1 MTYTNRIAKKARRA
15 EAFLPLRKWL
25 FFLLLCFPV
34 VVFANAELERQI
46 RSHVSAEVQSFARQL
61 GAQGKIKQEIE
72 FSLPGGLD
80 KQGPCNRLEIT
91 RSNSQK
97 APWGRVSYSLNCK
110 DKSSW
115 QSRAT
120 ARVRVW
126 LPVVVANQAIQKDQ
140 LLTEAMLGT
149 RLTELTQSKLSVE
162 LSPAA
167 LVGMQTKRRIQA
179 GQVISRHLLDHKL
192 LVEKGSHVVIRVQT
206 AGFEASTKGVALED
220 GQLGQRIKVQNLSSG
235 TVLEADV
242 VAEATVQSI
251 FKSH

>member
-1 MTYTNRIAKKARRA
+1 MTYTKSNANPAFGA
-15 EAFLPLRKWL
+15 EVLLPLRKWL
-25 FFLLLCFPV
+25 IFLLLCFPV
-34 VVFANAELERQI
+34 ATFANAQLEQQI
-46 RSHVSAEVQSFARQL
+46 RSHISGEVQNFARQL
-61 GAQGKIKQEIE
+61 GAKGPIKQELE
-72 FSLPGGLD
+72 LTLPGGLD
-80 KQGPCNRLEIT
+80 QQGPCKKLDIS

-110 DKSSW
+110 DNTSW

-120 ARVRVW
+120 AKVRVW
-126 LPVVVANQAIQKDQ
+126 LPVVVANQAIQKDEV
-140 LLTEAMLGT
+140 LTEVMLGT

-162 LSPAA
+162 LKPQA

-179 GQVISRHLLDHKL
+179 GQVISRHLLEHKL
-192 LVEKGSHVVIRVQT
+192 LVEKGSHVLIRVQT
-206 AGFEASTKGVALED
+206 QGFEASTKGIALEN
-220 GQLGQRIKVQNLSSG
+220 GQLGQRIKVQNISSG

>member
-1 MTYTNRIAKKARRA
+1 MTYTNNIAKNAHKA
-15 EAFLPLRKWL
+15 EALLPLRKWL
-25 FFLLLCFPV
+25 FFLLLCVPTAV
-34 VVFANAELERQI
+34 VAKTQLEQQI
-46 RSHVSAEVQSFARQL
+46 QSHISAEVQSFARQL
-61 GAQGKIKQEIE
+61 GAEGKIKQEVE
-72 FSLPGGLD
+72 LTLPGGLD
-80 KQGPCNRLEIT
+80 KQGRCNQLDIS

-110 DKSSW
+110 DKASW

-126 LPVVVANQAIQKDQ
+126 LPVVVANRAIQKDEV
-140 LLTEAMLGT
+140 LTEAMLGT
-149 RLTELTQSKLSVE
+149 RLTELSQSKLSVE
-162 LSPAA
+162 LKVAA

-179 GQVISRHLLDHKL
+179 GQVISRHVLEHKL
-192 LVEKGSHVVIRVQT
+192 LVEKGSHVLIRVQ
-206 AGFEASTKGVALED
+206 AEGFEASTKGVALEN

-235 TVLEADV
+235 TVLEVDV

>member
-1 MTYTNRIAKKARRA
+1 MTYTKTIANLSPRA
-15 EAFLPLRKWL
+15 EVLLPLRKWL

-34 VVFANAELERQI
+34 ATFANAQLEQQI
-46 RSHVSAEVQSFARQL
+46 RSHISAEVQNFARQL
-61 GAQGKIKQEIE
+61 GAQGQIKQELELI
-72 FSLPGGLD
+72 LPSGLE
-80 KQGPCNRLEIT
+80 KQGRCSKLDIS

-110 DKSSW
+110 DKTSW

-120 ARVRVW
+120 AKVRVW
-126 LPVVVANQAIQKDQ
+126 LPVVVANQAIQKDE

-149 RLTELTQSKLSVE
+149 RLTELTQSKLSIE
-162 LSPAA
+162 LKPQA

-179 GQVISRHLLDHKL
+179 GQVISRHLLEHKL
-192 LVEKGSHVVIRVQT
+192 LVEKGSHVLIRVQT
-206 AGFEASTKGVALED
+206 QGFEASTKGIALED
-220 GQLGQRIKVQNLSSG
+220 GQLGQRIKVQNISSG

>member
-1 MTYTNRIAKKARRA
+1 MTYTNNVAKNSHRA
-15 EAFLPLRKWL
+15 EVLLPLRKWL
-25 FFLLLCFPV
+25 FFLLLCIPV
-34 VVFANAELERQI
+34 TAVADAQLELQI
-46 RSHVSAEVQSFARQL
+46 QSHISAEVQKFARQL
-61 GAQGKIKQEIE
+61 GAQGKVKQELDLT
-72 FSLPGGLD
+72 LPGGLS
-80 KQGPCNRLEIT
+80 KFGRCNSLDIG
-91 RSNSQK
+91 RSNNLQ

-110 DKSSW
+110 DKISW
-115 QSRAT
+115 QSRVT

-126 LPVVVANQAIQKDQ
+126 LPVVVASQAIQKNE

-149 RLTELTQSKLSVE
+149 RLTELAQSKLSIE
-162 LSPAA
+162 LNPAA

-179 GQVISRHLLDHKL
+179 GQVISRHLLEHKL
-192 LVEKGSHVVIRVQT
+192 LVEKGSHVLIRVQT
-206 AGFEASTKGVALED
+206 QGFEASTKGVALED